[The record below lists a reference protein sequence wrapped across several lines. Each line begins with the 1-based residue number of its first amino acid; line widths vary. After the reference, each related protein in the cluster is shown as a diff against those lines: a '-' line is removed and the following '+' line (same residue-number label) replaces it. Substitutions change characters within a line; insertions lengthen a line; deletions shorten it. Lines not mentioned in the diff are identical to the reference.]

1 MLTLYICFTA
11 HCTAAAAGLDL
22 KTRRADYAT
31 PSTRTSKRRRRTNS
45 DDDDDWIPGVEEAP
59 RRSRRG
65 QWTC

>member
-1 MLTLYICFTA
+1 MLTLCIFFTA
-11 HCTAAAAGLDL
+11 HCTAAVGIDL
-22 KTRRADYAT
+22 KTRRADYGT